1 MADAGSAACEV
12 LVIGGGLA
20 GAATA
25 YYLAREGVDVL
36 LLERF
41 DLNTQASGSNAG
53 SLHGQI
59 PVADFLAEGEAWA
72 RNFAPA
78 LPLMRESIRLWR
90 GLQAELGADLEVSVE
105 GGILAAETASQ
116 MRDIGA
122 KAAVERAAGIE
133 TELVSAAD
141 LRRLAPYLPE
151 RMIGGAY
158 CREEGKANPLKAT
171 AAFAAA
177 ARRHGARI
185 LANRPLT
192 ALAEERGGWRAQT
205 PAGPVQARR
214 VVNAAGAE
222 AGRIAGLLGRAL
234 PIEGHPIQVS
244 VTEPAEPLVPHLVY
258 FAGGKLTLKQARNG
272 SFLIGGGWP
281 ARWSAGASRPAVD
294 AGSLRANLAV
304 ARHVLPQLDSVRL
317 LRAWPAIVNGTADWK
332 PILGELPGHPG
343 FFINMF
349 PWMGFTAGPISAL
362 LTAELVLGRKPR
374 MDVGAFSAAR
384 YPG

>member
-1 MADAGSAACEV
+1 MGGSWSFSWLRRGRRGRDAGCAVPAAGPTVYSVHTVDASRAMADAGPAACEV

-90 GLQAELGADLEVSVE
+90 GLEAELGADLEVSVE

-122 KAAVERAAGIE
+122 KAAIERAAGIE

-151 RMIGGAY
+151 RM
-158 CREEGKANPLKAT
+158 
-171 AAFAAA
+171 
-177 ARRHGARI
+177 
-185 LANRPLT
+185 
-192 ALAEERGGWRAQT
+192 
-205 PAGPVQARR
+205 
-214 VVNAAGAE
+214 
-222 AGRIAGLLGRAL
+222 
-234 PIEGHPIQVS
+234 
-244 VTEPAEPLVPHLVY
+244 
-258 FAGGKLTLKQARNG
+258 
-272 SFLIGGGWP
+272 
-281 ARWSAGASRPAVD
+281 
-294 AGSLRANLAV
+294 
-304 ARHVLPQLDSVRL
+304 
-317 LRAWPAIVNGTADWK
+317 
-332 PILGELPGHPG
+332 
-343 FFINMF
+343 
-349 PWMGFTAGPISAL
+349 
-362 LTAELVLGRKPR
+362 
-374 MDVGAFSAAR
+374 
-384 YPG
+384 